1 MKAYQYFCLIAMMA
15 LASCSNE
22 DDSFMPSDALEIVGI
37 EATIDGEQPSRRAAA
52 TPAVTVG
59 RTEFAPDDRIVFTS
73 IKRTTAPLESFTYSD
88 IRYYFTDKKNW
99 KRTEGNL
106 PEKIYWT
113 DGSSPHTFIGYSL
126 PAEDYHWVDNDNG
139 TYSGELGY
147 GKDTLDFSTGND
159 EIKKEDLLLNYS
171 TKTVAE
177 TGGLSTK
184 VIFTHALSNVRVVVN
199 IKNFA
204 SSASAVDTKV
214 GVGNMVLHN
223 QPTKF
228 KWGIH
233 SSKVQVLDINDSKQR
248 TKDLMLWCPAADGE
262 GTGQSKTFTF
272 YGLTTPQDELYHHIN
287 GNDQPL
293 TFSFTVSYPNP
304 MNPAETL
311 TKTYSGAFNDLVH
324 FNPGMCTTINIS
336 LNHKDEQ
343 MFTDV
348 SYSDWNFVAT
358 PDLGELRKKSTFL
371 DINSNVTIHT
381 DAQATIYDATWLY
394 NDGAVLR
401 DIYGNDGT
409 VGMPYRISSA
419 SQLLSF
425 AKEVTAGLTFK
436 DKYIRLDADITM
448 QSSSAKTN
456 LEDTTSTQA
465 AVKWIG
471 IGTAAHPFEGTFL
484 GGDRFVNRLYDA
496 PLFACLGSQARVEQ
510 LHITTIG
517 SISGGGALAQ
527 TNQGIIGACK
537 VIDDVETTGGALVG
551 TNSGLIYAS
560 YHTGDTKG
568 TAGLVDTNTN
578 TGTIVGCYQAG
589 DVAGGTAFSIAKT
602 NQGTI
607 ACPVPTSLYE
617 IQQQAFTDQLNKGLK
632 TWYATQASRTQFY
645 YVHTAANW
653 PTVQRQ

>member
-1 MKAYQYFCLIAMMA
+1 MMKGYQYFCLIATMA
-15 LASCSNE
+15 LAACSNE
-22 DDSFMPSDALEIVGI
+22 DENIMPGNVTEIVGI

-59 RTEFAPDDRIVFTS
+59 RTEFVTDDRIVFTN
-73 IKRTTAPLESFTYSD
+73 IKRTTSPLESFTYSN

-126 PAEDYHWVDNDNG
+126 PSQQYYWEDNG
-139 TYSGELGY
+139 DNTYSGELGHELTVIDY
-147 GKDTLDFSTGND
+147 TEGN
-159 EIKKEDLLLNYS
+159 EALKKEDLLLNYD

-214 GVGNMVLHN
+214 GVGNMVLHK

-233 SSKVQVLDINDSKQR
+233 SSKVQVLDINDSEQT

-293 TFSFTVSYPNP
+293 AFSFTVSYPNP

-394 NDGAVLR
+394 NDGTVLR

-409 VGMPYRISSA
+409 VGMPYRISTA

-527 TNQGIIGACK
+527 TNQGIIGGCK
-537 VIDDVETTGGALVG
+537 VIDDVQTAGGALVG
-551 TNSGLIYAS
+551 TNSGIIYAS

-568 TAGLVDTNTN
+568 TAGLVDTN

-617 IQQQAFTDQLNKGLK
+617 IQQQAFTDQLNSQLDS
-632 TWYATQASRTQFY
+632 WYATHADYTLFH
-645 YVHTAANW
+645 YVHAAANW